1 MRRSLAVILSTATMV
16 TAAGTQPN
24 RPATASGWRNAAMA
38 TWSTT
43 ACLQNASAN
52 TGPGATR
59 VIRAASR
66 TNTGI
71 TIASESS
78 VNAMTMIAMTAT
90 AVLSV
95 TAMTTTATIEMIGT
109 VATRG
114 IAMTE
119 TGSIKTIRGT
129 EITTA
134 NGMIGTAT

>member
-1 MRRSLAVILSTATMV
+1 MV
-16 TAAGTQPN
+16 TAAGTQSN

-59 VIRAASR
+59 VFRAASR

-78 VNAMTMIAMTAT
+78 VNAMT
-90 AVLSV
+90 V
-95 TAMTTTATIEMIGT
+95 MIGT

-119 TGSIKTIRGT
+119 TGSIKIIRGIG
-129 EITTA
+129 ITTA
-134 NGMIGTAT
+134 NGMIGTATTTGITITITIAGN